1 MSDAREDDLL
11 TTDAGGSG
19 TGDALTPE
27 GAGHRPAPG
36 SAGGGQDGA
45 LVTDPATTDAG
56 PRGPTTV
63 RAAGTS
69 SRRTVRAAD
78 ATPDPPAGSRRP
90 PLLRRH
96 GGPHGPALR
105 DAAH

>member
-27 GAGHRPAPG
+27 GAGHRAAPG
-36 SAGGGQDGA
+36 STGSAGADGG

-56 PRGPTTV
+56 PRG
-63 RAAGTS
+63 
-69 SRRTVRAAD
+69 AD
-78 ATPDPPAGSRRP
+78 HGQGGGDEQSPDSAGS
-90 PLLRRH
+90 
-96 GGPHGPALR
+96 GR
-105 DAAH
+105 DA